1 MNKHKQ
7 FLLLTAALALVAAG
21 CSKAATTTSTATTN
35 TSPAAASPTPNVT
48 KVPAKEGAAAFL
60 KTVDGLKGQLD
71 QKQLNEPKKRSSS
84 FVVEWAT
91 FEDEVKLKY
100 PELYVKVEKFLTPLE
115 AGLTKD
121 KLDYALLEQLNDG
134 LKGALTELSTSLN
147 ENKGAVNDAA
157 ISGSQALQEAA
168 KAYNKYVQDQGN
180 QMVSL
185 LDQLNTAV
193 KSGDLQ
199 KAQEAYVASRIP
211 YERIEPVI
219 EKFKE
224 LDGVMDARVDDF
236 KDATD
241 PGFTGYHRIENL
253 LFVKKTIKEAEPF
266 SARLL
271 EDGKKMQQS
280 IAATNIEATDFVT
293 GVGELMEEAQS
304 KKITGEE
311 ERWSGATVPVLRA
324 NVEGAQQIYEL
335 VKVELKKKDAVLDEK
350 ISKTLSS
357 VIEAM
362 NTLSPVGPTWNEF
375 NKIEQS
381 KRVDLKNKLEA
392 LAEPLVKL
400 PGTLGQ

>member
-1 MNKHKQ
+1 MNKRKQ
-7 FLLLTAALALVAAG
+7 LIILTAAIALVAVG
-21 CSKAATTTSTATTN
+21 CSKAPTAPAATTGAT
-35 TSPAAASPTPNVT
+35 PVASPTPNVT

-60 KTVDGLKGQLD
+60 KTIDGLKGQLD
-71 QKQLNEPKKRSSS
+71 KKELTDPKKVSSS
-84 FVVEWAT
+84 LVVDWAT

-100 PELYVKVEKFLTPLE
+100 PELYVKVEKFLAPLE
-115 AGLTKD
+115 AGLTQD
-121 KLDYALLEQLNDG
+121 KLDFAILGQLNDG

-157 ISGSQALQEAA
+157 ISGSQALQEAT

-185 LDQLNTAV
+185 LEQLNAAV
-193 KSGDLQ
+193 KSGDLK
-199 KAQEAYVASRIP
+199 KAQEAYVAARMP

-236 KDATD
+236 KDEKD
-241 PGFTGYHRIENL
+241 PEFTGYHRIENL
-253 LFVKKTIKEAEPF
+253 LFVQKAVKDAEPF
-266 SARLL
+266 AARLL

-293 GVGELMEEAQS
+293 GVGELMEEAQTS
-304 KKITGEE
+304 KITGEE
-311 ERWSGATVPVLRA
+311 ERWSGATVPVIRA
-324 NVEGAQQIYEL
+324 NVEGAQQIYDL
-335 VKVELKKKDAVLDEK
+335 VKIELKKKDAALDDK
-350 ISKTLSS
+350 ISKSLSS

-362 NTLSPVGPTWNEF
+362 NTLSPVGTTWNDF
-375 NKIEQS
+375 AKIEQS
-381 KRVDLKNKLEA
+381 KQIDLKNKLEA
-392 LAEPLVKL
+392 LAEPLVKM